1 MSQAL
6 STAVLM
12 KEDQTAWYYRIE
24 ARDLVQAVQ
33 TLKEEGKNLI
43 SIFGVE
49 DFEEDDTGKGD
60 VRSVRDERIGDRS
73 GSECSLLYVFEEQ
86 GSEKFLVLILQQD
99 GSSLRSIAEIFPVAS
114 LFERE
119 ISDGF
124 GLSFSGA
131 FDTRRLFLHEAYP
144 PNFHPLKKSIQNRPI
159 ASGTGA
165 ERWIPGESYQFKT
178 IEGSS
183 VYQIPVGPVHAGI
196 IEPGHFRFSVI
207 GETIVNLEIRLGFLH
222 RGVEKLAE
230 GRTPEQ
236 AVRIA
241 ESISGDE
248 SAVNA
253 CGFCMAVEQISG
265 VTVPPR
271 AEYIRG
277 VILELERA
285 YSLLSDL
292 AGMVT
297 DIAHPVSASSLTVL
311 RERLQHEADLLCG
324 SRFLKGAICI
334 GGISDK
340 ISGQALEHL
349 FKTAGEVEHE
359 LDEVAEWVLSIPSV
373 IDRFSTTGIV
383 QPELIRSLA
392 LSGPVARA
400 SGSFT
405 DTRTDHPY
413 GVYRERVPGQACEQ
427 GADVLARFSLKY
439 QEIRASLRYI
449 QELLVFIP
457 DGPIREEVQVRDG
470 FALVAVESPRGM
482 ALHWVNIRNG
492 VIHRYKARTAS
503 FCNWYAIEHAV
514 IGNIVADF
522 PVINKSMNLSYAGT
536 DL

>member
-1 MSQAL
+1 
-6 STAVLM
+6 M
-12 KEDQTAWYYRIE
+12 KEDQTARYYRIE
-24 ARDLVQAVQ
+24 GRDLVQTVKA
-33 TLKEEGKNLI
+33 LKEEGKILI

-49 DFEEDDTGKGD
+49 DFEGENRGGD
-60 VRSVRDERIGDRS
+60 EGDGGRIRNERRGEGR
-73 GSECSLLYVFEEQ
+73 GSECSLLYVFEGQ

-99 GSSLRSIAEIFPVAS
+99 NRLHHSISEIFPVAS

-119 ISDGF
+119 IADGF
-124 GLSFSGA
+124 GLSFNGA

-144 PNFHPLKKSIQNRPI
+144 QDFHPLRKRVQNSP
-159 ASGTGA
+159 TVP
-165 ERWIPGESYQFKT
+165 ERGMPSEPYRFRT

-196 IEPGHFRFSVI
+196 IEPGHFRFNVI
-207 GETIVNLEIRLGFLH
+207 GETIVNLEVRLGFLH
-222 RGVEKLAE
+222 RGLEKLAE
-230 GRTPEQ
+230 GRTTDE
-236 AVRIA
+236 AVQIA

-248 SAVNA
+248 SAVNT

-277 VILELERA
+277 MILELERA

-297 DIAHPVSASSLTVL
+297 DIAHPVSASRLTVL
-311 RERLQHEADLLCG
+311 RERLQREGDLLCG

-334 GGISDK
+334 GGVSELIT
-340 ISGQALEHL
+340 GQALEHL
-349 FKTAGEVEHE
+349 FRTSGEVEHE
-359 LDEVAEWVLSIPSV
+359 LDEIAEWVLSIPSV
-373 IDRFSTTGIV
+373 IDRFSTTGVV
-383 QPELIRSLA
+383 QPELISSLA

-400 SGSFT
+400 SGSLA

-427 GADVLARFSLKY
+427 GGDVLARFSLKY

-457 DGPIREEVQVRDG
+457 EGPVCGEVQVRDG
-470 FALVAVESPRGM
+470 FAMAAAESPRGM
-482 ALHWVNIRNG
+482 ALHWVSIRDG

>member
-24 ARDLVQAVQ
+24 ARDLVQTVQ

-49 DFEEDDTGKGD
+49 EFEGEAG
-60 VRSVRDERIGDRS
+60 
-73 GSECSLLYVFEEQ
+73 CCLLYVFEEP
-86 GSEKFLVLILQQD
+86 GSEKILVLILMQD
-99 GSSLRSIAEIFPVAS
+99 SGSHRSISEIFPVAS

-119 ISDGF
+119 IADGF

-144 PNFHPLKKSIQNRPI
+144 PGFNPLRKAVQNRPP
-159 ASGTGA
+159 TA
-165 ERWIPGESYQFKT
+165 EWGMPGEPYKFKT

-207 GETIVNLEIRLGFLH
+207 GETIVNLEVRLGYLH
-222 RGVEKLAE
+222 RGLEKLAE
-230 GRTPEQ
+230 GRTPDEV
-236 AVRIA
+236 VRIS

-265 VTVPPR
+265 VTIPPR

-297 DIAHPVSASSLTVL
+297 DIAHPVSASRLTVL
-311 RERLQHEADLLCG
+311 RERLQREADLLCG

-334 GGISDK
+334 GGVSDT

-359 LDEVAEWVLSIPSV
+359 FDEVAQWVLSIPSV
-373 IDRFSTTGIV
+373 IDRFSTTGVV

-400 SGSFT
+400 SGSFA

-413 GVYRERVPGQACEQ
+413 GVYRERVPGQAGEQ
-427 GADVLARFSLKY
+427 GGDVLARFSLKY

-457 DGPIREEVQVRDG
+457 DGPDDAEVQIRDG
-470 FALVAVESPRGM
+470 FALAAVESPRGM
-482 ALHWVNIRNG
+482 TLHWVYIRNG
-492 VIHRYKARTAS
+492 DIHRYKIRTAS